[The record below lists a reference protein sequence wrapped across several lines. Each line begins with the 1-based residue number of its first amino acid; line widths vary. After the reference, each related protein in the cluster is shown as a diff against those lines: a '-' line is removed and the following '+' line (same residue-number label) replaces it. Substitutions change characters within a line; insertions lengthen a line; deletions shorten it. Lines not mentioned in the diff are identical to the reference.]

1 MAFAKRCHVHTQD
14 LNRRTPGHR
23 EAERENLTTAPRA
36 SPSLSFL
43 FSEEPQE
50 KLEERKKKF
59 EELKKKFVQTE
70 HEKEERKKKFA
81 RTEHEKEERKKKFE
95 ELKKKFEELQKN
107 FARTEHEKE
116 ELQKNFVETKQDKE
130 ERKKKFEE
138 LKKKFEE
145 LQKNF
150 ARTEHEKEELQKNFV
165 ETKQDKEERKKKF
178 EELKKKFE
186 ELKKNLD
193 KWMTDLEDTQHE
205 NEELK
210 KKVDELRNELAR
222 RKAQF
227 KSTWKKAPLYPDGG
241 FYVHLFL
248 ADWRKEEFKA
258 VNVTLDAATAHPVL
272 LLSEKGRRV
281 TWQERCQD
289 LPSSTQRFNSL
300 PCVLGQLDI
309 SSGRWYW
316 EVEVGEARSWDLGI
330 CRDNVTRKE
339 RVTMSPQNGFWAIR
353 LYDGDYWALTSRVTL
368 LTLQEKPLIVG
379 IFLDYEAGDVSFYN
393 MTDGSHI
400 FTFPQNTFYGILRPL
415 FRLWSSDSGSLTIVQ
430 VEEN

>member
-1 MAFAKRCHVHTQD
+1 MNFRDFFHYF
-14 LNRRTPGHR
+14 LNGHY
-23 EAERENLTTAPRA
+23 L
-36 SPSLSFL
+36 PSLQTQILADVWLNYIFFVMLKNMSHVCL
-43 FSEEPQE
+43 FVYFPS
-50 KLEERKKKF
+50 
-59 EELKKKFVQTE
+59 
-70 HEKEERKKKFA
+70 
-81 RTEHEKEERKKKFE
+81 
-95 ELKKKFEELQKN
+95 
-107 FARTEHEKE
+107 
-116 ELQKNFVETKQDKE
+116 
-130 ERKKKFEE
+130 
-138 LKKKFEE
+138 
-145 LQKNF
+145 
-150 ARTEHEKEELQKNFV
+150 
-165 ETKQDKEERKKKF
+165 
-178 EELKKKFE
+178 
-186 ELKKNLD
+186 
-193 KWMTDLEDTQHE
+193 
-205 NEELK
+205 
-210 KKVDELRNELAR
+210 AR

-227 KSTWKKAPLYPDGG
+227 KSAWKNAPLYP
-241 FYVHLFL
+241 
-248 ADWRKEEFKA
+248 DWRKEEFKV

-309 SSGRWYW
+309 SSGRCYW

-353 LYDGDYWALTSRVTL
+353 LYDGDYWALTSRVTP

>member
-1 MAFAKRCHVHTQD
+1 MGGGKLD
-14 LNRRTPGHR
+14 L
-23 EAERENLTTAPRA
+23 PRA
-36 SPSLSFL
+36 RESSKNGHPLAQAYWDTS
-43 FSEEPQE
+43 
-50 KLEERKKKF
+50 
-59 EELKKKFVQTE
+59 
-70 HEKEERKKKFA
+70 
-81 RTEHEKEERKKKFE
+81 
-95 ELKKKFEELQKN
+95 QK
-107 FARTEHEKE
+107 HGG
-116 ELQKNFVETKQDKE
+116 
-130 ERKKKFEE
+130 
-138 LKKKFEE
+138 
-145 LQKNF
+145 
-150 ARTEHEKEELQKNFV
+150 
-165 ETKQDKEERKKKF
+165 
-178 EELKKKFE
+178 
-186 ELKKNLD
+186 
-193 KWMTDLEDTQHE
+193 
-205 NEELK
+205 
-210 KKVDELRNELAR
+210 
-222 RKAQF
+222 
-227 KSTWKKAPLYPDGG
+227 PL
-241 FYVHLFL
+241 VI
-248 ADWRKEEFKA
+248 A

-353 LYDGDYWALTSRVTL
+353 LYDGDYWALTSRVTP

-430 VEEN
+430 VEENWLMLQFICLSFHEKWLFGPPMMITILPQQDTNWFFPSPSDWFILKMKLWNTDRWLPLISFLPSSSVINSLLLPCHMTALYKFEIS

>member
-1 MAFAKRCHVHTQD
+1 MQKCNIKFAKYGNSHILQRSICSIIF
-14 LNRRTPGHR
+14 LNFNIFDKFFLKCKPTSDS
-23 EAERENLTTAPRA
+23 ACSSS
-36 SPSLSFL
+36 SPPSFL
-43 FSEEPQE
+43 SLFYAPSVPLLLCPSHLLLLLHFYLSYTGSFLLPCLKKLNIRIIQNIKRKSKGFRRRNVTKTKRNRKDNER
-50 KLEERKKKF
+50 KHLEEN
-59 EELKKKFVQTE
+59 TS
-70 HEKEERKKKFA
+70 
-81 RTEHEKEERKKKFE
+81 
-95 ELKKKFEELQKN
+95 QK
-107 FARTEHEKE
+107 H
-116 ELQKNFVETKQDKE
+116 
-130 ERKKKFEE
+130 
-138 LKKKFEE
+138 
-145 LQKNF
+145 
-150 ARTEHEKEELQKNFV
+150 
-165 ETKQDKEERKKKF
+165 
-178 EELKKKFE
+178 
-186 ELKKNLD
+186 
-193 KWMTDLEDTQHE
+193 
-205 NEELK
+205 
-210 KKVDELRNELAR
+210 
-222 RKAQF
+222 
-227 KSTWKKAPLYPDGG
+227 GG
-241 FYVHLFL
+241 RLVI
-248 ADWRKEEFKA
+248 A